1 VEPSTVHNT
10 FVIEHHYPY
19 PPEKLYAAFS
29 DPARKRR
36 WYADSA
42 ERAAEQF
49 AMDFRVGGTES
60 VLYRMGADTPFPGV
74 ALSSIGS
81 YQDIV
86 ANQRVVIAQTM
97 SLGGRHISSALITFE
112 FVPNAAGAD
121 LVLTHQAA
129 FYEGSGGPKMRE
141 EGWRNIVDRLTRALA
156 QEHGQA

>member
-1 VEPSTVHNT
+1 MEPSTVHNT

-19 PPEKLYAAFS
+19 PPEKLYAAFA

-36 WYADSA
+36 WFADST
-42 ERAAEQF
+42 ERAAEEF
-49 AMDFRVGGTES
+49 EMDFRVGGAERI
-60 VLYRMGADTPFPGV
+60 VYRMGADTPFPGI
-74 ALSSIGS
+74 ALSTIGH

-97 SLGGRHISSALITFE
+97 SLGGRHISSALVTFE

-129 FYEGSGGPKMRE
+129 FYEGSDGPKMRE
-141 EGWRNIVDRLTRALA
+141 GGWRVKVDQLTKALE
-156 QEHGQA
+156 QEFGRS